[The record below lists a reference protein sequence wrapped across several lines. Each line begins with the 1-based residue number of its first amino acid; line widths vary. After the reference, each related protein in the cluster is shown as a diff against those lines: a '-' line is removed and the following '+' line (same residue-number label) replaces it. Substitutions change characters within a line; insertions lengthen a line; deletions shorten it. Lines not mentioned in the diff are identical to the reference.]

1 MSMPAIDHSSRN
13 YLNELREVRAE
24 LERRV
29 EQRTAQLAAANEVLI
44 QEIQERKQIETALR
58 ESEERYRDIFEH
70 ANDIIYT
77 HDLDG
82 NYSSV
87 NRANEAITGYTVEE
101 SLKLNALEVVAPEY
115 RELAKAMLNRKG
127 LGVITP
133 TYEIEIIA
141 KDGRRVALE
150 VNSRLNYQDGVPVGV
165 QGIARDITSRKR
177 AERERAV
184 ISEIIDSLNHT
195 SNLDEFLKCV
205 HKSIGKVLYA
215 ENCFVALYDKATEM
229 FERPFHVDQD
239 PPAPPKR
246 LTKSCSAYV
255 FRTGKPLLMTLD
267 VFQSLL
273 RAGEVEQVGKPSPSW
288 LGVPL
293 DTPSETIGVL
303 VVQHYE
309 RENVYSQRDVEFLTT
324 VVGQIALAIQ
334 RRRAE
339 EEVKQARDV
348 ALESARLKS
357 EFLANMSHEIRT
369 PMNGV
374 IGMTTLLL
382 DTNLTKEQREFAETI
397 RNSGEALLTIIN
409 DILDFSKIEAGKLH
423 FETLDF
429 NLKHTLE
436 GTIDLLVE
444 KARDKEIELTSH
456 IDADVPME
464 LRGDSGRVRQVLMNL
479 IGNALKFTDQ
489 GSVNVRIRKESDTG
503 NEAAIRCEISD
514 TGIGISE
521 TAQTTLFQAF
531 TQADGSTTRKYG
543 GTGLGLAISKQLV
556 ELMGGEIGVVSELG
570 KGSTFWFTARFTKQ
584 TGEIPTL
591 PATETAPTK
600 PEHSQNKLILLAED
614 NIVNQKVAVRQLQKL
629 GYRADAVADG
639 REAVEALQRI
649 PYDLVLMDCQMPHMD
664 GYEATAEIRRREGT
678 KKHTAIIA
686 LTANALAGDREKC
699 LAAGMD
705 DYISKPVRPEELAKA
720 LERVFAAR
728 GSR

>member
-1 MSMPAIDHSSRN
+1 MS
-13 YLNELREVRAE
+13 
-24 LERRV
+24 
-29 EQRTAQLAAANEVLI
+29 
-44 QEIQERKQIETALR
+44 
-58 ESEERYRDIFEH
+58 F
-70 ANDIIYT
+70 
-77 HDLDG
+77 
-82 NYSSV
+82 
-87 NRANEAITGYTVEE
+87 
-101 SLKLNALEVVAPEY
+101 
-115 RELAKAMLNRKG
+115 
-127 LGVITP
+127 
-133 TYEIEIIA
+133 
-141 KDGRRVALE
+141 
-150 VNSRLNYQDGVPVGV
+150 
-165 QGIARDITSRKR
+165 
-177 AERERAV
+177 
-184 ISEIIDSLNHT
+184 
-195 SNLDEFLKCV
+195 
-205 HKSIGKVLYA
+205 GKVLYA
-215 ENCFVALYDKATEM
+215 VYCFVALYDKATEM

-239 PPAPPKR
+239 PPAPPGR

-267 VFQSLL
+267 VFHSLL
-273 RAGEVEQVGKPSPSW
+273 DAGEVEQVGKPSPSW

-324 VVGQIALAIQ
+324 VGGQIALAIQ

-382 DTNLTKEQREFAETI
+382 DTSLTKEQREFAETI

-429 NLKHTLE
+429 NLKYTLE

-444 KARDKEIELTSH
+444 KARDKEIELTAH

-489 GSVNVRIRKESDTG
+489 GSVNVRIRKESDSG
-503 NEAAIRCEISD
+503 NEAVIRCEISD

-556 ELMGGEIGVVSELG
+556 GLMGGEIGVVSEIG
-570 KGSTFWFTARFTKQ
+570 KGSTFWFSAKFTKQ
-584 TGEIPTL
+584 TGEVATL
-591 PATETAPTK
+591 PATTTALSK

-614 NIVNQKVAVRQLQKL
+614 NIVNQKIAVRQLQKL

-728 GSR
+728 VSR

>member
-324 VVGQIALAIQ
+324 VGGQIALAIQ

-720 LERVFAAR
+720 LEKVFAAQ